1 MSVGRCAACG
11 ENPVAV
17 VRPYSGERLCRSCF
31 VRSFERRVQRTIT
44 KYDMLREDDR
54 IAVALSGGKDSLTLL
69 RVLAKIERRFPRASL
84 VAVTVD
90 EGIPGYR
97 EEALEN
103 ARRACEELGV
113 EQVVVGFEE
122 IFGFTV
128 SEAVKGG
135 YAGEL
140 GLGACTVCGVLRRK
154 AIELG
159 AMRAGAT
166 VIATAHTLDDIV
178 QTYLMNALR
187 GDLNHPPIGLRRA
200 SSGAIP
206 RVAPLRLTPEREV
219 ILYAYY
225 TGIPMQEVECPYSAG
240 SQRSLVRSF
249 LTEFEERYPGSLYA
263 ALSSLENLLERA
275 QSPDAPKRRCRLCGF
290 PSGQDLCRSCEI
302 VSSIVDLKAERVKRI
317 PLIPQ
322 PARAWAP

>member
-1 MSVGRCAACG
+1 MSAGRCASCG

-17 VRPYSGERLCRSCF
+17 VRPYSGERLCRACF
-31 VRSFERRVQRTIT
+31 VRSFERRVQRTIAR
-44 KYDMLREDDR
+44 YGMLREDDR

-69 RVLAKIERRFPRASL
+69 RVLARIERRFPRASL

-97 EEALEN
+97 EEALGN

-113 EQVVVGFEE
+113 EQVVVSFREA
-122 IFGFTV
+122 FGFTV
-128 SEAVKGG
+128 SEAVEEG
-135 YAGEL
+135 YADEL

-159 AMRAGAT
+159 ATRAGAT

-187 GDLNHPPIGLRRA
+187 GDLNHPPIGLRREG
-200 SSGAIP
+200 SGAIP

-225 TGIPMQEVECPYSAG
+225 TGIPMQEVECPYSSG
-240 SQRSLVRSF
+240 SQRSMIRSF
-249 LTEFEERYPGSLYA
+249 LTEFEDRYPGSLYA
-263 ALSSLENLLERA
+263 ALSCLENLLARS
-275 QSPDAPKRRCRLCGF
+275 QSPDAPKRRCRLCCF

-302 VSSIVDLKAERVKRI
+302 VASIVDLRTERVRMI

-322 PARAWAP
+322 QVKA

>member
-1 MSVGRCAACG
+1 MNREKCTTCERDGV
-11 ENPVAV
+11 VV

-31 VRSFERRVQRTIT
+31 LQNFERRVQRTIT
-44 KYDMLREDDR
+44 RYDMLKEDDR

-69 RVLAKIERRFPRASL
+69 RVLVKIERRFPKASV

-113 EQVVVGFEE
+113 EQVVITFEE
-122 IFGFTV
+122 AFGFTV
-128 SEAVKGG
+128 SEAVENG

-140 GLGACTVCGVLRRK
+140 GLGECTVCGVLRRK

-178 QTYLMNALR
+178 QTYVMNALR
-187 GDLNHPPIGLRRA
+187 GDLNHPPIGLRRDGT
-200 SSGAIP
+200 GALP

-225 TGIPMQEVECPYSAG
+225 TGIPMQQVECPYASG
-240 SQRSLVRSF
+240 SQRSLIRSF
-249 LTEFEERYPGSLYA
+249 LNEFEERYPGSLYA
-263 ALSSLENLLERA
+263 ALTSLENLLNRSRGSDFERGT
-275 QSPDAPKRRCRLCGF
+275 CRLCGL
-290 PSGQDLCRSCEI
+290 PSGHDLCRSCEI
-302 VSSIVDLKAERVKRI
+302 VSSIVNLKAERLRRV
-317 PLIPQ
+317 
-322 PARAWAP
+322 PAVLQTAFT